1 MLSITLYEIS
11 FPVTDFEIE
20 ETNFN
25 DINQSD
31 LNILKKMQAK
41 MDKLM
46 SGYDEIIKSFHK
58 NNTLEKRFEHWKNKN
73 ALVFIL
79 RKKDD
84 KTISGYAIVMKV
96 TTPNRCHVSELY
108 IDDKYRSGGLG
119 RHLLTQVEQMM
130 KSKGY
135 KTIQLNCSEKN
146 EVGNKLYQSVGYN
159 TQTRVYSKKL

>member
-1 MLSITLYEIS
+1 MLSIVLYEIT
-11 FPVTDFEIE
+11 FPAADFEIE

-25 DINQSD
+25 EINQSD
-31 LNILKKMQAK
+31 LNTLKKMQTK
-41 MDKLM
+41 MDKLT
-46 SGYDEIIKSFHK
+46 GKYDETIKSFHK
-58 NNTLEKRFEHWKNKN
+58 INTLEKRFEHWKNKN

-84 KTISGYAIVMKV
+84 KTISGYAIVMKMM
-96 TTPNRCHVSELY
+96 TPNRCHISELY

-146 EVGNKLYQSVGYN
+146 EIGNKLYQSVGYN
-159 TQTRVYSKKL
+159 TQTRLYSKKL